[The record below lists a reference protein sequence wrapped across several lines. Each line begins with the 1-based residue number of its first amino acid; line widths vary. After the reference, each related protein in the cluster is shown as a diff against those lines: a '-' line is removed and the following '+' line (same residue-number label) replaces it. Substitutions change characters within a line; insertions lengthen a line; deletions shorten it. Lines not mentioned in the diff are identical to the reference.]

1 MVDDEEAQPKSKG
14 KKSAAAQPSQDTVCA
29 ELSGKRKVTVGKF
42 KGSLF
47 VNIREA
53 RRRARARKPCDTLL
67 GACSPSLTPSALQY
81 YEKDGQEL
89 PGKKGIALT
98 PEQWE
103 SLKASM
109 PAVEAALAAQGG
121 MKE

>member
-1 MVDDEEAQPKSKG
+1 MVDDEEQPKSKG
-14 KKSAAAQPSQDTVCA
+14 KKTAAPQSTDTVCA

-42 KGSLF
+42 RGSLF

-53 RRRARARKPCDTLL
+53 RCRARTRCVTPCF
-67 GACSPSLTPSALQY
+67 PSLMPSAVRQY

-98 PEQWE
+98 LEQWE

-109 PAVEAALAAQGG
+109 PAVEAALATQGG
-121 MKE
+121 KE